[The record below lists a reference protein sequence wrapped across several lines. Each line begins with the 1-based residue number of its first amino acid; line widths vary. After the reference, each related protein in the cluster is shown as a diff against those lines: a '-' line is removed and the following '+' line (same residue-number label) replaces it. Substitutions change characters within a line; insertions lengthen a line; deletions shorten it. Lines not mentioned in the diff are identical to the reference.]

1 MDVPDENDGHTC
13 MDAVSQSAKVE
24 MTKSKVDVVIKLE
37 RAGRNKS
44 GPAND
49 MCECVK
55 PSFLPLDESVVK
67 L

>member
-1 MDVPDENDGHTC
+1 MDVLDENGGHTY
-13 MDAVSQSAKVE
+13 MDVVSQSTKVE
-24 MTKSKVDVVIKLE
+24 VTKSKVDLVIKLE

-55 PSFLPLDESVVK
+55 PLFLPLDESVV
-67 L
+67 